1 MNIFFENYIELL
13 YDYSSLYSTS
23 EDMEAIALIFH
34 SEKFTSS
41 FQYISKVF
49 IATLKS
55 FKICRYVNVKTF
67 IKGFFTLQKMS
78 SAWITDIVKNEY
90 IHLDLIV
97 VQKNFRG
104 KKYMSKI
111 MNEILKEADER
122 RICCTLETQN
132 IKNINL
138 YTHFG
143 FKLIK
148 NINLTNSD
156 IIQYCMVYKKS

>member
-1 MNIFFENYIELL
+1 
-13 YDYSSLYSTS
+13 
-23 EDMEAIALIFH
+23 MEAIALIFH

-41 FQYISKVF
+41 FQYIFKVF

-55 FKICRYVNVKTF
+55 FKICRYINVKTF
-67 IKGFFTLQKMS
+67 IKGFLTLQKMS

-122 RICCTLETQN
+122 RVCCTLETQN
-132 IKNINL
+132 IKNVNL

-143 FKLIK
+143 FKLVK
-148 NINLTNSD
+148 NIDLANSD